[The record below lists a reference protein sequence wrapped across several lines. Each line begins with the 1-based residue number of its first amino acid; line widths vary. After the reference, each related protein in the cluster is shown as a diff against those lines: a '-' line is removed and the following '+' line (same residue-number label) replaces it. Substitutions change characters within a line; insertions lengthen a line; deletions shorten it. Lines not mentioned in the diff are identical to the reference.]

1 MPQLK
6 KSFVYLILLLYFPL
20 LLFCVVGYFYTS
32 QPKYFLKE
40 IVEFFLFS
48 SIVYAIGV
56 IVSKGIFRLYWF
68 LFSTFFLFLVS
79 FLKTAF
85 YYLYQSKLTISA
97 FYIIF
102 ETTGTESA
110 GNLSTYY
117 DTFLILL

>member
-1 MPQLK
+1 
-6 KSFVYLILLLYFPL
+6 
-20 LLFCVVGYFYTS
+20 
-32 QPKYFLKE
+32 
-40 IVEFFLFS
+40 
-48 SIVYAIGV
+48 YAIGV

-110 GNLSTYY
+110 GYLSTYY
-117 DTFLILL
+117 DTFLILLTFLTFTVLYLTWSQLVRFYKKERRWYTVPGFNK